1 MLSLVIPT
9 TRIMIKGEEKGI
21 EPAPLTYGDSCQAP
35 RIFYWI
41 KIELVAGDSDNTG
54 SGKAYRKVPR

>member
-9 TRIMIKGEEKGI
+9 TRKTIKGVRNGP

-41 KIELVAGDSDNTG
+41 KIELVAGDSE
-54 SGKAYRKVPR
+54 